1 MNEDFEETKEEEIV
15 RRIDTFSNINEEK
28 GTQNGISFMNPTS
41 KRMIQSDIKSQDYDQ
56 TDLLLQARMIN

>member
-28 GTQNGISFMNPTS
+28 GT
-41 KRMIQSDIKSQDYDQ
+41 
-56 TDLLLQARMIN
+56 